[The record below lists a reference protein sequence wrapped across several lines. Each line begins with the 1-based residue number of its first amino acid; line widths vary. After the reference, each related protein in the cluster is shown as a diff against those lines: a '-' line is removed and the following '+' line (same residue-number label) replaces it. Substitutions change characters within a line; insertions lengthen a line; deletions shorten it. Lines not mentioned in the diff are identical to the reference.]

1 METILNEKVEAFK
14 ELIKKIK
21 AYNEAINVMY
31 WDLRTGAPEKA
42 VDGRS
47 EVIGMLSSE
56 VFQLS
61 TSNELGE
68 LLEYL
73 SQPEQDKNLDEI
85 TRAAVKVTKKDFDQ
99 NKKIPADL
107 YKEYVVL
114 TSKAES
120 VWAEAKDKSD
130 FSLFQPYLEKIVHF
144 NQQFAELW
152 GYEGSKYNALLDNY
166 EQGMTVEKLD
176 PIFTALR
183 EDLVPLIQKVAEAK
197 QVETSFLR
205 KKYPKHQQEQFSKY
219 ILEEMGYDFK
229 AGRID
234 ETVHPFQI
242 TLNHGDVRVL
252 TKYEEN
258 DLTVSLFSTLHEGGH
273 AQYEQNIASELDGTP
288 IYEGASM
295 GIHESQ
301 SRFWENVVG
310 RNELFWN
317 NYYSKLTEMFPE
329 QLKDVAVKDFYK
341 GVNEIKPS
349 LIRIDADELTYNLHI
364 MLRYELEKALIN
376 GEISVDQLPALWNEK
391 MKDYLGVEP
400 ANDGEGVLQD
410 VHWSAGLIGYFPTYA
425 LGNIYAAQ
433 FTEQMKKE
441 LSNFDQLMLEGNLIP
456 IKEWLDEKIHQYGK
470 LKTPTQLLKDI
481 TGEELNA
488 KYLIQYLTNKVNDIY
503 NV

>member
-1 METILNEKVEAFK
+1 M
-14 ELIKKIK
+14 
-21 AYNEAINVMY
+21 
-31 WDLRTGAPEKA
+31 
-42 VDGRS
+42 
-47 EVIGMLSSE
+47 
-56 VFQLS
+56 
-61 TSNELGE
+61 GE

-73 SQPEQDKNLDEI
+73 AQPELEGNLDEI
-85 TRAAVKVTKKDFDQ
+85 TRAAVKITKKEFDR
-99 NKKIPADL
+99 NKKIPAEM

-120 VWAEAKDKSD
+120 IWAEAKEKSD

-152 GYEGSKYNALLDNY
+152 GYEGNKYNALLDSY
-166 EQGMTVEKLD
+166 EPDMTVEKLD
-176 PIFTALR
+176 PIFKALR
-183 EDLVPLIQKVAEAK
+183 EDLVPLIQKVADAK
-197 QVETSFLR
+197 QVDTSFLR
-205 KKYPKHQQEQFSKY
+205 KEYPRDKQEQFSKY
-219 ILEEMGYDFK
+219 ILKEMGYDFK

-252 TKYEEN
+252 TKYDKG
-258 DLTVSLFSTLHEGGH
+258 DLAVSVFGTMHEGGH
-273 AQYEQNIASELDGTP
+273 AQYEQNIDPNLDGTP
-288 IYEGASM
+288 VYEGASM

-310 RNELFWN
+310 RSEAFWSH
-317 NYYSKLTEMFPE
+317 YYSKLTEIFPE
-329 QLKDVAVKDFYK
+329 QLRNVSIRDFYK
-341 GVNEIKPS
+341 AVNEIKPS
-349 LIRIDADELTYNLHI
+349 MIRIEADELTYNLHI
-364 MLRYELEKALIN
+364 MIRYELEKSLIN
-376 GEISVDQLPALWNEK
+376 GEITVTELPALWNEK
-391 MKDYLGVEP
+391 MKEYLGIEP

-441 LSNFDQLMLEGNLIP
+441 LPKYEQLLLDGNLIP
-456 IKEWLDEKIHQYGK
+456 IKEWLDKKIHQYGK

-488 KYLIQYLTNKVNDIY
+488 KYLIEYLTNKVRDIY
-503 NV
+503 GV